1 MTHPTEPFSTP
12 VAGSCE
18 AFQWEISQ
26 ALDERRTFSDSAR
39 AHLHT
44 CPACAAFAEA
54 WGEDGGL
61 AGPLAHTPAT
71 DPAVAHRLVQAALAT
86 DAPAR
91 LERSPR
97 GSRGWLFRAV
107 AVLALGALGWW
118 LMDPRVVPGPPPA
131 TARTTGASPVL
142 AMNRQMARLEGPM
155 AREQAALQG
164 AAVSGF
170 TRLREIFD
178 RSSTV
183 LQ

>member
-1 MTHPTEPFSTP
+1 MTNPTEPFPTP

-26 ALDERRTFSDSAR
+26 ALDERRSFSDSAR
-39 AHLHT
+39 EHLHT
-44 CPACAAFAEA
+44 CPACAAFAEV
-54 WGEDGGL
+54 WGEDGGF
-61 AGPLAHTPAT
+61 AGPLAHTPAP

-86 DAPAR
+86 DVPAR
-91 LERSPR
+91 LERSSR
-97 GSRGWLFRAV
+97 TSRGWLFRAV

-118 LMDPRVVPGPPPA
+118 LMDPRVVPGPPPVA
-131 TARTTGASPVL
+131 AKVAGASPVL

-164 AAVSGF
+164 AAASGF
-170 TRLREIFD
+170 GRLRDIFD
-178 RSSTV
+178 RSATV